1 VTHLGKAIEDD
12 VLGALD
18 LVSPEEVE
26 SLGEEHEVS
35 PSRGEE
41 ASASRHLI
49 AGSVPMIESG
59 GERRGQAIGV
69 RRPIEEMKKGRRRKR
84 QSYSQQRQNEGSSGS
99 SFMKFLTRT

>member
-1 VTHLGKAIEDD
+1 MYLGKAIEDD

-41 ASASRHLI
+41 TSASRHLI
-49 AGSVPMIESG
+49 AGSVPIESG
-59 GERRGQAIGV
+59 GERSGQAIGGLV
-69 RRPIEEMKKGRRRKR
+69 PTE
-84 QSYSQQRQNEGSSGS
+84 
-99 SFMKFLTRT
+99 